1 MHTGPGYDGVFCG
14 ADYRLRDIFLKHLA
28 TRESVQFQV
37 CPLPPFRFPLNRR
50 WHCYVQAS
58 KQAGCVGV
66 GWDALWG
73 VGYGTGL

>member
-1 MHTGPGYDGVFCG
+1 MFCG
-14 ADYRLRDIFLKHLA
+14 ADYRLRDVFLKHLA

-37 CPLPPFRFPLNRR
+37 CPTRLPKPFRLFRWLNRR

-73 VGYGTGL
+73 AGYGTGL

>member
-37 CPLPPFRFPLNRR
+37 CPI
-50 WHCYVQAS
+50 
-58 KQAGCVGV
+58 
-66 GWDALWG
+66 
-73 VGYGTGL
+73 T